1 MSTLEQSMKDDIS
14 LYRRLKRRVFAE
26 RRVLPLLD
34 RLNFRTLEWANDHL
48 RILDQ
53 TRLPE
58 ETVYLRCDTLDQV
71 ATAIKDL
78 KVRGAPAIGVAAG
91 FGVVVGLREKKVRN
105 RAEYEERLNEV
116 ITTLAGTRPTA
127 VNLFWALE
135 RMRRKAE
142 ANKGEDL
149 ERVDRLLLQEA
160 TAILQEDQQM
170 CEKIGE
176 FGAGLLNDGDTVLT
190 HCNAGALATG
200 GIGTALGIIYTATWQ
215 GKRISVFADETRPV
229 LQGARLTVWEL
240 QQQGIDVTLIC
251 DNTAATVMRN
261 KRIDCVIVG
270 ADRIA
275 SNGDMAN
282 KIGTY
287 NVAILAHHHKIPF
300 YVAAPGSS
308 FDSSISRGSKIKIE
322 ERSSSEVTD
331 WFGKRTAPAG
341 AKVYS
346 PAFDVTPAELVTAYV
361 TEHGITRR

>member
-1 MSTLEQSMKDDIS
+1 M
-14 LYRRLKRRVFAE
+14 
-26 RRVLPLLD
+26 PLIEK
-34 RLNFRTLEWANDHL
+34 LNFRTLEWADDHL

-58 ETVYLRCDTLDQV
+58 ELVYVDCRTLDE
-71 ATAIKDL
+71 AASAIKDL

-105 RAEYEERLNEV
+105 RAEYEARLNEV

-127 VNLFWALE
+127 VNLFWALD
-135 RMRRKAE
+135 RMKKRAG
-142 ANKGEDL
+142 ANEGEDL
-149 ERVDRLLLQEA
+149 EKLDKILFQEA
-160 TAILQEDQQM
+160 VAIHQEDQQM

-176 FGAGLLNDGDTVLT
+176 FGASLLKDGDTVLT

-215 GKRISVFADETRPV
+215 GKQISVFADETRPV

-251 DNTAATVMRN
+251 DNTAATVMKN
-261 KRIDCVIVG
+261 KKIDCVIVG
-270 ADRIA
+270 ADRVA
-275 SNGDMAN
+275 ANGDVAN

-287 NVAILAHHHKIPF
+287 NVAILASHHKIPF
-300 YVAAPGSS
+300 YVAAPSSS
-308 FDSSISRGSKIKIE
+308 FDTSIPDGSRIKIE

-331 WFGKRTAPAG
+331 CFGRRTAPAG
-341 AKVYS
+341 TKVYS
-346 PAFDVTPAELVTAYV
+346 PAFDITPSGLVTAYV
-361 TEHGITRR
+361 TERGITRR